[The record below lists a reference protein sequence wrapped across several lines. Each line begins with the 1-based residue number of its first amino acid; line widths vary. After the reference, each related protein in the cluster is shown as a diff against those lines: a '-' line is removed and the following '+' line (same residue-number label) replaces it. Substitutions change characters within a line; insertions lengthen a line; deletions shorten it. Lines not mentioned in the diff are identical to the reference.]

1 MPTIAEALDAAVK
14 FHRDGDL
21 ERAERLYW
29 EVVHADARNA
39 DAWHLL
45 GLVAQAKRQFACA
58 LEYIGRAVQLDGTE
72 PSFHDHLAEVYRA
85 LGQLSDAEACS
96 RRAISLQEDFAGA
109 HNRLGMILA
118 EQGRFHEAA
127 ASYRRALAQQQN
139 FTQAQFNLGAALH
152 SLGQCAQ
159 AVDCYRRAI
168 ECDRGF
174 AMAYNNLGAV
184 LCEMGSA
191 DDAIVAYREALRI
204 NPRQALVE
212 NNLGRILHAQSK
224 LPEAIACYRR
234 ALAIEPGDAKA
245 HCNLGGALVE
255 IGQTSQAIECFRRAI
270 EADRNLAEAHFNLGV
285 IFQGQGQLAEATECY
300 QNAIRAKPDCV
311 PAHNNLGTLY
321 KRQNKLEEA
330 IGCYERAL
338 EFRPDFAEVLN
349 NLGNVFKVQGR
360 IAEAAICYDQT
371 LRIKPDFLQARC
383 NRALMDLAA
392 GDFAAGW
399 PDYEWRC
406 EFPDFPKRTFA
417 EPKWQ
422 GEPLAG
428 RTLLV
433 YAEQGLGD
441 TLQFI
446 RYVPLLER
454 LGGTLIVEV
463 AAPLVPLLQQSGL
476 ARSAR
481 LVPKGA
487 ALPRFDVQV
496 SLLSLPGILG
506 TTLETIPNRVPYLSA
521 DPRLVDQW
529 RGALAPTSGLKVGI
543 AWQGSTTYA
552 ADHFRSIPLAHFAP
566 LAQEGVELV
575 SLQIGR
581 GSEQLSEIAGRFP
594 VLDLGERLDRAQ
606 GAFMDTAAIMQC
618 LDLVVTSDTAIAHLA
633 GALAVKVWV
642 ALPLSPDWRWLRER
656 EDSPWYPSMRL
667 FRQTRFDDWPP
678 VFARMAEELARFS
691 RRAAPAS

>member
-14 FHRDGDL
+14 FHKDGDL

-29 EVVHADARNA
+29 EVVRADARNA

-45 GLVAQAKRQFACA
+45 GLVAQAKRQFASA
-58 LEYIGRAVQLDGTE
+58 LEFIGRAVQLDGAQ

-85 LGQLSDAEACS
+85 LGQFSEAEACCH
-96 RRAISLQEDFAGA
+96 RALGLQGDFAA
-109 HNRLGMILA
+109 ARNTLGMILA
-118 EQGRFHEAA
+118 EQGRFHQAA
-127 ASYRRALAQQQN
+127 AS
-139 FTQAQFNLGAALH
+139 
-152 SLGQCAQ
+152 
-159 AVDCYRRAI
+159 
-168 ECDRGF
+168 
-174 AMAYNNLGAV
+174 
-184 LCEMGSA
+184 
-191 DDAIVAYREALRI
+191 
-204 NPRQALVE
+204 
-212 NNLGRILHAQSK
+212 
-224 LPEAIACYRR
+224 YRR

-255 IGQTSQAIECFRRAI
+255 LGQTSQAAECFRRAI
-270 EADRNLAEAHFNLGV
+270 EADRDLAEAHFNLGA
-285 IFQGQGQLAEATECY
+285 IFQGQGQLDDATECY

-321 KRQNKLEEA
+321 KRQNKLKEA

-349 NLGNVFKVQGR
+349 NLGNVFQLQGR

-371 LRIKPDFLQARC
+371 LRIKPDFLLARC
-383 NRALMDLAA
+383 NRALLYLAA
-392 GDFAAGW
+392 GDFASGW

-417 EPKWQ
+417 EPRWQ

-454 LGGTLIVEV
+454 LGPALIVEV
-463 AAPLVPLLQQSGL
+463 AATLVPLLQQAGVG
-476 ARSAR
+476 RSAR
-481 LVPKGA
+481 LVAKGA

-521 DPRLVDQW
+521 DPRLVDEW
-529 RGALAPTSGLKVGI
+529 RRVLPPTSRLKVGI

-552 ADHFRSIPLAHFAP
+552 ADHFRSIPLARFAP
-566 LAQEGVELV
+566 LAREGVELV
-575 SLQIGR
+575 SLQIGP
-581 GSEQLSEIAGRFP
+581 GSQQLSEIAGRFP
-594 VLDLGERLDRAQ
+594 VLDLGQRLDRAH
-606 GAFMDTAAIMQC
+606 GAFMDTAAIVQC

-633 GALAVKVWV
+633 GGLAVNVWV

-656 EDSPWYPSMRL
+656 EDSPWYPTMRL

-678 VFARMAEELARFS
+678 VFARMADQLARFA
-691 RRAAPAS
+691 RRADPAS